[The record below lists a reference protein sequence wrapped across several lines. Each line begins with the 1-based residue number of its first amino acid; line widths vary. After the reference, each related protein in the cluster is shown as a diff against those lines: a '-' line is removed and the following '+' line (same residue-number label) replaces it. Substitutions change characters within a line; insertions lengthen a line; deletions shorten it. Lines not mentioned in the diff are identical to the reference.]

1 MQNLQVPQQAIGHV
15 PPTPNIL
22 PAPRQ
27 QQPNADPPAQEG
39 PMAAVTAGLRLA
51 EQVLFVFVASLW
63 PNAVG
68 GVGAGE
74 GREVFERFEV
84 PAPPPLPPPAAG
96 EGVRRE
102 GDVEGEGE
110 DDGDEGAEE
119 ERREG
124 PQERREQVIV

>member
-1 MQNLQVPQQAIGHV
+1 
-15 PPTPNIL
+15 
-22 PAPRQ
+22 
-27 QQPNADPPAQEG
+27 
-39 PMAAVTAGLRLA
+39 MAAVTAGLRLA

-84 PAPPPLPPPAAG
+84 PAPPPPPPPPAA

-102 GDVEGEGE
+102 AEGEAE
-110 DDGDEGAEE
+110 DGDEEGGEE

-124 PQERREQVIV
+124 QQERREQVIV